1 MRVADKSFDLA
12 NRYRVL
18 VFDDESGEGYPL
30 KFHDEV
36 TDEEAIAVAE
46 SISAERTARL
56 AELEAL
62 ENELKTLDDGN
73 DY

>member
-18 VFDDESGEGYPL
+18 VFDDETGEGYPL
-30 KFHDEV
+30 KFQEEAA
-36 TDEEAIAVAE
+36 DEEAIALAE
-46 SISAERTARL
+46 EIKAKRMMQL

>member
-30 KFHDEV
+30 KFQEEV
-36 TDEEAIAVAE
+36 TDEEAIEIAEGIKAKRLEELAKLAE
-46 SISAERTARL
+46 S
-56 AELEAL
+56 ELNKE
-62 ENELKTLDDGN
+62 DGITN
-73 DY
+73 

>member
-30 KFHDEV
+30 KFHEEV
-36 TDEEAIAVAE
+36 TDEEAIQIAE
-46 SISAERTARL
+46 SIKAKRLEELAKL
-56 AELEAL
+56 AES
-62 ENELKTLDDGN
+62 ELNKEDGITN
-73 DY
+73 